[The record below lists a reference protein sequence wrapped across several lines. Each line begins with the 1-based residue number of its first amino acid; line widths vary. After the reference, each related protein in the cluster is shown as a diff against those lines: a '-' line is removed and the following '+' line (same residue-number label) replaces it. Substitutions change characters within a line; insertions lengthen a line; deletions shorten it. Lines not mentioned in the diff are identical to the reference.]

1 MIIRLLHRIIP
12 RGGQKSLKNL
22 VWVKNSG
29 DIMTEKFR
37 KIVATPEQAAAK
49 LRKIIEK
56 THPEKY
62 VRARRTKKNADG
74 TTGRFPELNDTVA
87 IMGLGTAK
95 WTAWLAAGGAQ
106 FLLTLA
112 RWTTMDNAFLRKM
125 EQKLA
130 DMDVGQNKR
139 GNPKKLSAFAK
150 QYPNLS
156 AHILWIMGL
165 GAVAGGMYLGTDVVP
180 DKIQQYKEWRADKLA
195 EQEAE
200 ESARG
205 TYRAFLNKIRPIT
218 PFIIADL
225 IAKEGVHM
233 QNGLHTPYRDSR
245 GVPTIGFGSTM
256 LKDGSRVTMNTP
268 PITTAEAYEL
278 ARWHL
283 EEGET
288 YFVLYC
294 YDIGLQNVDVN
305 TTSEAFGMS
314 SIIYNAYADIIEKP
328 NDENYQNRFGELRKL
343 LDEYGYAVSDE
354 QVRHVFDKY
363 PVTNLTSFGDA
374 WISDSDA
381 NMMADKLGEFLA
393 GGRGLQWR
401 RWLEAGLLTGKITPQ
416 MMLDCPANGMYE
428 FYKYMGKKKSAF
440 FTGAVN
446 SRQVNLDTYEIFQQW
461 LKNPVDEKGN
471 SLTKWNKVGDYL
483 PGDILAYCQS
493 GECKFDNKDFNKHID
508 KRKKVELE
516 TYTLGYDAQYK
527 NAIAQYNAGEY
538 AGAAQSFQD
547 MIKKYPNNALLH
559 NDLAATYNKLG
570 QYNDAVQQARE
581 ILHRIGDKSQYAA
594 AQYNAGVAYEQLGD
608 YDRALM
614 NYKLSVKNGNS
625 RVANDVARVQKMI
638 RGKTIAFHDA
648 ADKLNMNDKT
658 SGVDIN
664 QVVKQ
669 SGQKLV

>member
-1 MIIRLLHRIIP
+1 MA
-12 RGGQKSLKNL
+12 
-22 VWVKNSG
+22 
-29 DIMTEKFR
+29 EKFR
-37 KIVATPEQAAAK
+37 KVVATPEQAAAK

-62 VRARRTKKNADG
+62 VRARRTEKNADG

-112 RWTTMDNAFLRKM
+112 RWMTMDNVFLRKM
-125 EQKLA
+125 ENHFA
-130 DMDVGQNKR
+130 GRNAGKR
-139 GNPKKLSAFAK
+139 RKTTKLSAIAK
-150 QYPNLS
+150 KYPNAS
-156 AHILWIMGL
+156 AHILWWLGL
-165 GAVAGGMYLGTDVVP
+165 AAVAGGGYFGTEIAPEVITQV
-180 DKIQQYKEWRADKLA
+180 KEWQNARDAERWA
-195 EQEAE
+195 EQEAQ
-200 ESARG
+200 G

-225 IAKEGVHM
+225 IAKEGVHLDEH
-233 QNGLHTPYRDSR
+233 GLHKPYRDSK
-245 GVPTIGFGSTM
+245 GVATIGFGSTV
-256 LKDGSRVTMNTP
+256 LKDGSRVTMDTA
-268 PITTAEAYEL
+268 PITTEEAYEL

-283 EEGET
+283 EEAET

-294 YDIGLQNVDVN
+294 YDVGLQNVNVN

-314 SIIYNAYADIIEKP
+314 SIMYNTYADIIEKP
-328 NDENYQNRFGELRKL
+328 DDENYQNRFGELRKL

-374 WISDSDA
+374 WINDSDA

-393 GGRGLQWR
+393 GGRGMQWR

-416 MMLDCPANGMYE
+416 MMLECPANGMYE

-461 LKNPVDEKGN
+461 LKNPVDEKGH
-471 SLTKWNKVGDYL
+471 SLTKWNKVGDCL

-648 ADKLNMNDKT
+648 ADKLNVNGKT

-669 SGQKLV
+669 SGQKRV

>member
-1 MIIRLLHRIIP
+1 MA
-12 RGGQKSLKNL
+12 
-22 VWVKNSG
+22 
-29 DIMTEKFR
+29 EKFR
-37 KIVATPEQAAAK
+37 KVVATPEQAAAK

-62 VRARRTKKNADG
+62 VRARRTEKNADG

-112 RWTTMDNAFLRKM
+112 RWMTMDNVFLRKM
-125 EQKLA
+125 ENHFA
-130 DMDVGQNKR
+130 GRNVGKR
-139 GNPKKLSAFAK
+139 RKTTKLSAIAK
-150 QYPNLS
+150 KYPNAS
-156 AHILWIMGL
+156 AHILWWLGL
-165 GAVAGGMYLGTDVVP
+165 AAVAGGGYFGTEIAPEVITQV
-180 DKIQQYKEWRADKLA
+180 KEWQNARDAERWA
-195 EQEAE
+195 EQEAQ
-200 ESARG
+200 G

-225 IAKEGVHM
+225 IAKEGVHLDEH
-233 QNGLHTPYRDSR
+233 GLHKPYRDSK
-245 GVPTIGFGSTM
+245 GVATIGFGSTV
-256 LKDGSRVTMNTP
+256 LKDGSRVTMDTA
-268 PITTAEAYEL
+268 PITTEEAYEL

-283 EEGET
+283 EEAET

-294 YDIGLQNVDVN
+294 YDVGLQNVNVN

-314 SIIYNAYADIIEKP
+314 SIMYNTYADIIEKP
-328 NDENYQNRFGELRKL
+328 DDENYQNRFGELRKL

-374 WISDSDA
+374 WINDSDA

-393 GGRGLQWR
+393 GGRGMQWR

-416 MMLDCPANGMYE
+416 MMLECPANGMYE

-461 LKNPVDEKGN
+461 LKNPVDEKGH
-471 SLTKWNKVGDYL
+471 SLTKWNKVGDCL

-648 ADKLNMNDKT
+648 ADKLNVNGKT

-669 SGQKLV
+669 SGQKRV

>member
-1 MIIRLLHRIIP
+1 MA
-12 RGGQKSLKNL
+12 K
-22 VWVKNSG
+22 
-29 DIMTEKFR
+29 KFR
-37 KIVATPEQAAAK
+37 KVVATPEQAAAK

-62 VRARRTKKNADG
+62 VRARRTEKNADG

-112 RWTTMDNAFLRKM
+112 RWMTMDNVFLRKM
-125 EQKLA
+125 ENHFA
-130 DMDVGQNKR
+130 GRNAGKR
-139 GNPKKLSAFAK
+139 RQTTKLSAIAK
-150 QYPNLS
+150 KYPNAS
-156 AHILWIMGL
+156 AHILWWLGL
-165 GAVAGGMYLGTDVVP
+165 AAVAGGGYFGTEIAPEVITQV
-180 DKIQQYKEWRADKLA
+180 KEWQNARDAERWA
-195 EQEAE
+195 EQEAQ
-200 ESARG
+200 G

-225 IAKEGVHM
+225 IAKEGVHLDE
-233 QNGLHTPYRDSR
+233 NGLHKPYRDSK
-245 GVPTIGFGSTM
+245 GVATIGFGSTV
-256 LKDGSRVTMNTP
+256 LKDGSRVTMDTA
-268 PITTAEAYEL
+268 PITTEEAYEL

-283 EEGET
+283 EEAET

-294 YDIGLQNVDVN
+294 YDVGLQNVNVN

-314 SIIYNAYADIIEKP
+314 SIIYNTYADIIEKP
-328 NDENYQNRFGELRKL
+328 DDENYQNRFGELRKL

-374 WISDSDA
+374 WINDSDA

-393 GGRGLQWR
+393 GGRGMQWR

-461 LKNPVDEKGN
+461 LKNPVDEKGH
-471 SLTKWNKVGDYL
+471 SLTKWNKVGDCL

-669 SGQKLV
+669 SGQKRV

>member
-1 MIIRLLHRIIP
+1 MA
-12 RGGQKSLKNL
+12 
-22 VWVKNSG
+22 
-29 DIMTEKFR
+29 EKFR
-37 KIVATPEQAAAK
+37 KVVATPEQAAAK

-62 VRARRTKKNADG
+62 VRARRTEKNADG

-112 RWTTMDNAFLRKM
+112 RWMTMDNVFLRKM
-125 EQKLA
+125 ENHFA
-130 DMDVGQNKR
+130 GRNAGKR
-139 GNPKKLSAFAK
+139 RKTTKLSAIAK
-150 QYPNLS
+150 KYPNAS
-156 AHILWIMGL
+156 AHILWWLGL
-165 GAVAGGMYLGTDVVP
+165 AAVAGGGYFGTEIAPEVITQV
-180 DKIQQYKEWRADKLA
+180 KEWQNARDAERWA
-195 EQEAE
+195 EQEAQ
-200 ESARG
+200 G

-225 IAKEGVHM
+225 IAKEGVHLDEH
-233 QNGLHTPYRDSR
+233 GLHKPYRDSK
-245 GVPTIGFGSTM
+245 GVATIGFGSTV
-256 LKDGSRVTMNTP
+256 LKDGSRVTMDTA
-268 PITTAEAYEL
+268 PITTEEAYEL

-283 EEGET
+283 EEAET

-294 YDIGLQNVDVN
+294 YDVGLQNVNVN

-314 SIIYNAYADIIEKP
+314 SIMYNTYADIIEKP
-328 NDENYQNRFGELRKL
+328 DDENYQNRFGELRKL

-374 WISDSDA
+374 WINDSDA

-393 GGRGLQWR
+393 GGRGMQWR

-461 LKNPVDEKGN
+461 LKNPVDEKGH

-508 KRKKVELE
+508 KRKKVEVE

-648 ADKLNMNDKT
+648 ADKLNVNGKT

-669 SGQKLV
+669 SGQKRV

>member
-1 MIIRLLHRIIP
+1 MA
-12 RGGQKSLKNL
+12 
-22 VWVKNSG
+22 
-29 DIMTEKFR
+29 EKFR
-37 KIVATPEQAAAK
+37 KVVATPEQAAAK

-62 VRARRTKKNADG
+62 VRARRTEKNADG

-112 RWTTMDNAFLRKM
+112 RWMTMDNVFLRKM
-125 EQKLA
+125 ENHFA
-130 DMDVGQNKR
+130 GRNAGKR
-139 GNPKKLSAFAK
+139 RKTTKLSAIAK
-150 QYPNLS
+150 KYPNAS
-156 AHILWIMGL
+156 AHILWWLGL
-165 GAVAGGMYLGTDVVP
+165 AAVAGGGYFGTEIAPEVITQV
-180 DKIQQYKEWRADKLA
+180 KEWQNARDAERWA
-195 EQEAE
+195 EQEAQ
-200 ESARG
+200 G

-225 IAKEGVHM
+225 IAKEGVHLDEH
-233 QNGLHTPYRDSR
+233 GLHKPYRDSG
-245 GVPTIGFGSTM
+245 GVPTIGFGSTV
-256 LKDGSRVTMNTP
+256 LKDGSRVTMDTA
-268 PITTAEAYEL
+268 PITTEEAYEL

-283 EEGET
+283 EEAET

-294 YDIGLQNVDVN
+294 YDVGLQNVDVN

-314 SIIYNAYADIIEKP
+314 SIMYNTYADIIEKP
-328 NDENYQNRFGELRKL
+328 DDENYQNRFGELRKL

-374 WISDSDA
+374 WINDSDA

-393 GGRGLQWR
+393 GGRGMQWR

-461 LKNPVDEKGN
+461 LKNPVDEKGH
-471 SLTKWNKVGDYL
+471 SLTKWNKVGDCL

-538 AGAAQSFQD
+538 VGAAQSFQD

-648 ADKLNMNDKT
+648 ADKLNVNGKT

-669 SGQKLV
+669 SGQKRV

>member
-1 MIIRLLHRIIP
+1 MA
-12 RGGQKSLKNL
+12 
-22 VWVKNSG
+22 
-29 DIMTEKFR
+29 EKFQ
-37 KIVATPEQAAAK
+37 KVVATPEQAAAK

-56 THPEKY
+56 THPAKY
-62 VRARRTKKNADG
+62 VRARRTEKNADG
-74 TTGRFPELNDTVA
+74 TTGRFPELNDAVA

-112 RWTTMDNAFLRKM
+112 RWITMDNVFLRKM
-125 EQKLA
+125 ENHFA
-130 DMDVGQNKR
+130 GRNAGKR
-139 GNPKKLSAFAK
+139 RKTTKLSAIAK
-150 QYPNLS
+150 KYPNAS
-156 AHILWIMGL
+156 AHILWWLGL
-165 GAVAGGMYLGTDVVP
+165 AAVAGGGYFGTEIAPEVITQV
-180 DKIQQYKEWRADKLA
+180 KEWQNARDAKRWA
-195 EQEAE
+195 EQEAQ
-200 ESARG
+200 G
-205 TYRAFLNKIRPIT
+205 TYGAFLNKIRPIT

-225 IAKEGVHM
+225 IAKEGVHLDEH
-233 QNGLHTPYRDSR
+233 GLHKPYRDSK
-245 GVPTIGFGSTM
+245 GVATIGFGSTV
-256 LKDGSRVTMNTP
+256 LKDGSQVTMDTA
-268 PITTAEAYEL
+268 PITTEEAYEL

-283 EEGET
+283 EEAET

-328 NDENYQNRFGELRKL
+328 DDTNYQTRFGELRKL

-374 WISDSDA
+374 WINDSDA

-393 GGRGLQWR
+393 GGRGMQWR

-461 LKNPVDEKGN
+461 LKNPVDEKGH
-471 SLTKWNKVGDYL
+471 SLTKWNKVGDCL

-608 YDRALM
+608 YDRALI

-648 ADKLNMNDKT
+648 ADKLNVNGKT

-669 SGQKLV
+669 SGQKWV

>member
-1 MIIRLLHRIIP
+1 MA
-12 RGGQKSLKNL
+12 
-22 VWVKNSG
+22 
-29 DIMTEKFR
+29 EKFQ

-49 LRKIIEK
+49 LRKVIER
-56 THPEKY
+56 TRPANY
-62 VRARRTKKNADG
+62 IRARRAERDLEG
-74 TTGRFPELNDTVA
+74 LSGRHAKINDAAATFGLN
-87 IMGLGTAK
+87 TAK

-112 RWTTMDNAFLRKM
+112 RWMTMDNVFLRKM
-125 EQKLA
+125 ENHFAVQN
-130 DMDVGQNKR
+130 VGKNKR
-139 GNPKKLSAFAK
+139 GRPKMMSNFAK
-150 QYPNLS
+150 KYPNFS
-156 AHILWIMGL
+156 AHILWLLGL
-165 GAVAGGMYLGTDVVP
+165 AAVAGGGYVGGEIVP
-180 DKIQQYKEWRADKLA
+180 EKIAQVKERQDARDAERQA
-195 EQEAE
+195 EQEAQ
-200 ESARG
+200 G
-205 TYRAFLNKIRPIT
+205 TYRAFLNKMRPIT
-218 PFIIADL
+218 PFMIADL
-225 IAKEGVHM
+225 IAKEGVHLDEH
-233 QNGLHTPYRDSR
+233 GLHKPYLDSG
-245 GVPTIGFGSTM
+245 GVPTIGFGSTV
-256 LKDGSRVTMNTP
+256 LKDGSRVTMDTA
-268 PITTAEAYEL
+268 PITTEEAYEL

-314 SIIYNAYADIIEKP
+314 SIIYNAYADMIEKP
-328 NDENYQNRFGELRKL
+328 NDKNYQNRFGELRKL

-363 PVTNLTSFGDA
+363 PVTNLTSFGNA
-374 WISDSDA
+374 WIRDSNT

-401 RWLEAGLLTGKITPQ
+401 RWLEAGLLTGRITPQ

-446 SRQVNLDTYEIFQQW
+446 SRQVNMDTYEIFQQW

-471 SLTKWNKVGDYL
+471 PLTKWNKVGDYL
-483 PGDILAYCQS
+483 PGDILAYCQT
-493 GECKFDNKDFNKHID
+493 GECNFDNKDFNRHVD
-508 KRKKVELE
+508 MRKKVEVE

-538 AGAAQSFQD
+538 TNAAHSLQE

-658 SGVDIN
+658 SGVDVN

-669 SGQKLV
+669 SGQKRV

>member
-1 MIIRLLHRIIP
+1 MA
-12 RGGQKSLKNL
+12 
-22 VWVKNSG
+22 
-29 DIMTEKFR
+29 EKFR
-37 KIVATPEQAAAK
+37 KVVATPEQAAAK

-62 VRARRTKKNADG
+62 VRARRTEKNADG

-112 RWTTMDNAFLRKM
+112 RWMTMDNVFLRKM
-125 EQKLA
+125 ENHFA
-130 DMDVGQNKR
+130 GRNAGKR
-139 GNPKKLSAFAK
+139 RKTTKLSAIAK
-150 QYPNLS
+150 KYPNAS
-156 AHILWIMGL
+156 AHILWWLGL
-165 GAVAGGMYLGTDVVP
+165 AAVAGGGYFGTEIAPEVITQV
-180 DKIQQYKEWRADKLA
+180 KEWQNARDAERWA
-195 EQEAE
+195 EQEAQ
-200 ESARG
+200 G

-225 IAKEGVHM
+225 IAKEGVHLDEH
-233 QNGLHTPYRDSR
+233 GLHKPYRDSK
-245 GVPTIGFGSTM
+245 GVATIGFGSTV
-256 LKDGSRVTMNTP
+256 LKDGSRVTMDTA
-268 PITTAEAYEL
+268 PITTEEAYEL

-283 EEGET
+283 EEAET

-294 YDIGLQNVDVN
+294 YDVGLQNVDVN

-314 SIIYNAYADIIEKP
+314 SIMYNTYADIIEKP
-328 NDENYQNRFGELRKL
+328 DDENYQNRFGELRKL

-374 WISDSDA
+374 WINDSDA

-393 GGRGLQWR
+393 GGRGMQWR

-461 LKNPVDEKGN
+461 LKNPVDEKGH

-508 KRKKVELE
+508 KRKKVEVE

-648 ADKLNMNDKT
+648 ADKLNVNGKT

-669 SGQKLV
+669 SGQKRV

>member
-1 MIIRLLHRIIP
+1 MA
-12 RGGQKSLKNL
+12 
-22 VWVKNSG
+22 
-29 DIMTEKFR
+29 EKFR
-37 KIVATPEQAAAK
+37 KVVATPEQAAAK

-62 VRARRTKKNADG
+62 VRARRTEKNADG

-112 RWTTMDNAFLRKM
+112 RWMTMDNVFLRKM
-125 EQKLA
+125 ENHFA
-130 DMDVGQNKR
+130 GRNAGKR
-139 GNPKKLSAFAK
+139 RKTTKLSAIAK
-150 QYPNLS
+150 KYPNAS
-156 AHILWIMGL
+156 AHILWWLGL
-165 GAVAGGMYLGTDVVP
+165 AAVAGGGYFGTEIAPEVITQV
-180 DKIQQYKEWRADKLA
+180 KEWQNARDAERWA
-195 EQEAE
+195 EQEAQ
-200 ESARG
+200 G

-225 IAKEGVHM
+225 IAKEGVHLDEH
-233 QNGLHTPYRDSR
+233 GLHKPYRDSG
-245 GVPTIGFGSTM
+245 GVPTIGFGSTV
-256 LKDGSRVTMNTP
+256 LKDGSRVTMDTA
-268 PITTAEAYEL
+268 PITTEEAYEL

-283 EEGET
+283 EEAET

-294 YDIGLQNVDVN
+294 YDVGLQNVDVN

-314 SIIYNAYADIIEKP
+314 SIMYNTYADIIEKP
-328 NDENYQNRFGELRKL
+328 NDKNYQNRFGELRKL

-374 WISDSDA
+374 WINDSDA

-393 GGRGLQWR
+393 GGRGMQWR

-461 LKNPVDEKGN
+461 LKNPVDEKGH
-471 SLTKWNKVGDYL
+471 SLTKWNKVGDCL

-648 ADKLNMNDKT
+648 ADKLNVNGKT

-669 SGQKLV
+669 SGQKRV

>member
-1 MIIRLLHRIIP
+1 MA
-12 RGGQKSLKNL
+12 
-22 VWVKNSG
+22 
-29 DIMTEKFR
+29 EKFR
-37 KIVATPEQAAAK
+37 KVVATPEQAAAK

-62 VRARRTKKNADG
+62 VRARRTEKNADG

-112 RWTTMDNAFLRKM
+112 RWITMDNVFLRKM
-125 EQKLA
+125 ENHFA
-130 DMDVGQNKR
+130 GRNAGKR
-139 GNPKKLSAFAK
+139 RKTTKLSAIAK
-150 QYPNLS
+150 KYPNAS
-156 AHILWIMGL
+156 AHILWWLGL
-165 GAVAGGMYLGTDVVP
+165 AAVAGGGYFGTEIAPEVITQV
-180 DKIQQYKEWRADKLA
+180 KEWQNARDAERWA
-195 EQEAE
+195 EQEAQ
-200 ESARG
+200 G

-225 IAKEGVHM
+225 IAKEGVHLDEH
-233 QNGLHTPYRDSR
+233 GLHKPYRDSK
-245 GVPTIGFGSTM
+245 GVATIGFGSTV
-256 LKDGSRVTMNTP
+256 LKDGSRVTMDTA
-268 PITTAEAYEL
+268 PITTEEAYEL

-283 EEGET
+283 EEAET

-294 YDIGLQNVDVN
+294 YDVGLQNVDVN

-314 SIIYNAYADIIEKP
+314 SIMYNTYADIIEKP
-328 NDENYQNRFGELRKL
+328 DDENYQNRFGELRKL

-374 WISDSDA
+374 WINDSDA

-393 GGRGLQWR
+393 GGRGMQWR

-461 LKNPVDEKGN
+461 LKNPVDEKGH
-471 SLTKWNKVGDYL
+471 SLTKWNKVGDCL

-648 ADKLNMNDKT
+648 ADKLNVNGKT

-669 SGQKLV
+669 SGQKRV

>member
-1 MIIRLLHRIIP
+1 MA
-12 RGGQKSLKNL
+12 
-22 VWVKNSG
+22 
-29 DIMTEKFR
+29 EKFR
-37 KIVATPEQAAAK
+37 KVVATPEQAAAK

-62 VRARRTKKNADG
+62 VRARRTEKNADG

-112 RWTTMDNAFLRKM
+112 RWMTMDNVFLRKM
-125 EQKLA
+125 ENHFA
-130 DMDVGQNKR
+130 GRNAGKR
-139 GNPKKLSAFAK
+139 RKTTKLSAIAK
-150 QYPNLS
+150 KYPNAS
-156 AHILWIMGL
+156 AHILWWLGL
-165 GAVAGGMYLGTDVVP
+165 AAVAGGGYFGTEIAPEVITQV
-180 DKIQQYKEWRADKLA
+180 KEWQNARDAERWA
-195 EQEAE
+195 EQEAQ
-200 ESARG
+200 G

-225 IAKEGVHM
+225 IAKEGVHLDEH
-233 QNGLHTPYRDSR
+233 GLHKPYRDSG
-245 GVPTIGFGSTM
+245 GVPTIGFGSTV
-256 LKDGSRVTMNTP
+256 LKDGSQVTMDTA
-268 PITTAEAYEL
+268 PITTEEAYEL

-283 EEGET
+283 EEAET

-294 YDIGLQNVDVN
+294 YDVGLQNVDVN

-314 SIIYNAYADIIEKP
+314 SIMYNTYADIIEKP
-328 NDENYQNRFGELRKL
+328 DDENYQNRFGELRKL

-374 WISDSDA
+374 WINDSDA

-393 GGRGLQWR
+393 GGRGMQWR

-461 LKNPVDEKGN
+461 LKNPVDEKGH
-471 SLTKWNKVGDYL
+471 SLTKWNKVGDCL

-648 ADKLNMNDKT
+648 ADKLNVNGKT

-669 SGQKLV
+669 SGQKRV

>member
-1 MIIRLLHRIIP
+1 MA
-12 RGGQKSLKNL
+12 
-22 VWVKNSG
+22 
-29 DIMTEKFR
+29 EKFR
-37 KIVATPEQAAAK
+37 KVVATPEQAAAK

-62 VRARRTKKNADG
+62 VRARRTEKNADG

-112 RWTTMDNAFLRKM
+112 RWMTMDNVFLRKM
-125 EQKLA
+125 ENHFA
-130 DMDVGQNKR
+130 GRNAGKR
-139 GNPKKLSAFAK
+139 RKTTKLSAIAK
-150 QYPNLS
+150 KYPNAS
-156 AHILWIMGL
+156 AHILWWLGL
-165 GAVAGGMYLGTDVVP
+165 AAVAGGGYFGTEIAPEVITQV
-180 DKIQQYKEWRADKLA
+180 KEWQNARDAERWA
-195 EQEAE
+195 EQEAQ
-200 ESARG
+200 G

-225 IAKEGVHM
+225 IAKEGVHLDEH
-233 QNGLHTPYRDSR
+233 GLHKPYRDSK
-245 GVPTIGFGSTM
+245 GVATIGFGSTV
-256 LKDGSRVTMNTP
+256 LKDGSRVTMDTA
-268 PITTAEAYEL
+268 PITTEEAYEL

-283 EEGET
+283 EEAET

-294 YDIGLQNVDVN
+294 YDVGLQNVDVN

-314 SIIYNAYADIIEKP
+314 SIMYNTYADIIEKP
-328 NDENYQNRFGELRKL
+328 DDENYQNRFGELRKL

-374 WISDSDA
+374 WINDSDA

-393 GGRGLQWR
+393 GGRGMQWR

-461 LKNPVDEKGN
+461 LKNPVDEKGH
-471 SLTKWNKVGDYL
+471 SLTKWNKVGDCL

-538 AGAAQSFQD
+538 VGAAQSFQD

-648 ADKLNMNDKT
+648 ADKLNVNGKT

-669 SGQKLV
+669 SGQKRV

>member
-1 MIIRLLHRIIP
+1 MA
-12 RGGQKSLKNL
+12 
-22 VWVKNSG
+22 
-29 DIMTEKFR
+29 EKFR
-37 KIVATPEQAAAK
+37 KVVATPEQAAAK

-62 VRARRTKKNADG
+62 VRARRTEKNADG

-112 RWTTMDNAFLRKM
+112 RWITMDNVFLRKM
-125 EQKLA
+125 ENHFA
-130 DMDVGQNKR
+130 GRNAGKR
-139 GNPKKLSAFAK
+139 RKTTKLSAIAK
-150 QYPNLS
+150 KYPNAS
-156 AHILWIMGL
+156 AHILWWLGL
-165 GAVAGGMYLGTDVVP
+165 AAVAGGGYFGTEIAPEVITQV
-180 DKIQQYKEWRADKLA
+180 KEWQNARDAERWA
-195 EQEAE
+195 EQEAQ
-200 ESARG
+200 G

-225 IAKEGVHM
+225 IAKEGVHLDEH
-233 QNGLHTPYRDSR
+233 GLHKPYRDSK
-245 GVPTIGFGSTM
+245 GVATIGFGSTV
-256 LKDGSRVTMNTP
+256 LKDGSRVTMDTA
-268 PITTAEAYEL
+268 PITTEEAYEL

-283 EEGET
+283 EEAET

-294 YDIGLQNVDVN
+294 YDVGLQNVNVN

-314 SIIYNAYADIIEKP
+314 SIMYNTYADIIEKP
-328 NDENYQNRFGELRKL
+328 DDENYQNRFGELRKL

-374 WISDSDA
+374 WINDSDA

-393 GGRGLQWR
+393 GGRGMQWR

-461 LKNPVDEKGN
+461 LKNPVDEKGH
-471 SLTKWNKVGDYL
+471 SLTKWNKVGDCL

-648 ADKLNMNDKT
+648 ADKLNVNGKT

-669 SGQKLV
+669 SGQKRV

>member
-1 MIIRLLHRIIP
+1 MA
-12 RGGQKSLKNL
+12 
-22 VWVKNSG
+22 
-29 DIMTEKFR
+29 EKFR
-37 KIVATPEQAAAK
+37 KVVATPEQAAAK

-62 VRARRTKKNADG
+62 VRARRTEKNADG

-112 RWTTMDNAFLRKM
+112 RWMTMDNVFLRKM
-125 EQKLA
+125 ENHFA
-130 DMDVGQNKR
+130 GRNAGKR
-139 GNPKKLSAFAK
+139 RKTTKLSAIAK
-150 QYPNLS
+150 KYPNAS
-156 AHILWIMGL
+156 AHILWWLGL
-165 GAVAGGMYLGTDVVP
+165 AAVAGGGYFGTEIAPEVITQV
-180 DKIQQYKEWRADKLA
+180 KEWQNARDAERWA
-195 EQEAE
+195 EQEAQ
-200 ESARG
+200 G

-225 IAKEGVHM
+225 IAKEGVHLDEH
-233 QNGLHTPYRDSR
+233 GLHKPYRDSG
-245 GVPTIGFGSTM
+245 GVPTIGFGSTV
-256 LKDGSRVTMNTP
+256 LKDGSQVTMDTA
-268 PITTAEAYEL
+268 PITTEEAYEL

-283 EEGET
+283 EEAET

-294 YDIGLQNVDVN
+294 YDVGLQNVDVN

-314 SIIYNAYADIIEKP
+314 SIMYNTYADIIEKP
-328 NDENYQNRFGELRKL
+328 DDENYQNRFGELRKL

-374 WISDSDA
+374 WINDSDA

-393 GGRGLQWR
+393 GGRGMQWR

-471 SLTKWNKVGDYL
+471 SLTKWNKVGDCL

-508 KRKKVELE
+508 KLKKVELE

-625 RVANDVARVQKMI
+625 RVVNDVARVQKMI

-648 ADKLNMNDKT
+648 ADKLNVNGKT

-669 SGQKLV
+669 SGQKRV

>member
-1 MIIRLLHRIIP
+1 MA
-12 RGGQKSLKNL
+12 
-22 VWVKNSG
+22 
-29 DIMTEKFR
+29 EKFR
-37 KIVATPEQAAAK
+37 KVVATPEQAAAK

-62 VRARRTKKNADG
+62 VRARRTEKNADG

-112 RWTTMDNAFLRKM
+112 RWMTMDNVFLRKM
-125 EQKLA
+125 ENHFA
-130 DMDVGQNKR
+130 GRNAGKR
-139 GNPKKLSAFAK
+139 RKTTKLSAIAK
-150 QYPNLS
+150 KYPNAS
-156 AHILWIMGL
+156 AHILWWLGL
-165 GAVAGGMYLGTDVVP
+165 AAVAGGGYFGTEIAPEVITQV
-180 DKIQQYKEWRADKLA
+180 KEWQNARDAERWA
-195 EQEAE
+195 EQEAQ
-200 ESARG
+200 G

-225 IAKEGVHM
+225 IAKEGVHLDEH
-233 QNGLHTPYRDSR
+233 GLHKPYRDSG
-245 GVPTIGFGSTM
+245 GVPTIGFGSTV
-256 LKDGSRVTMNTP
+256 LKDGSQVTMDTA
-268 PITTAEAYEL
+268 PITTEEAYEL

-283 EEGET
+283 EEAET

-294 YDIGLQNVDVN
+294 YDVGLQNVDVN

-314 SIIYNAYADIIEKP
+314 SIMYNTYADIIEKP
-328 NDENYQNRFGELRKL
+328 DDENYQNRFGELRKL

-374 WISDSDA
+374 WINDSDA

-393 GGRGLQWR
+393 GGRGMQWR

-416 MMLDCPANGMYE
+416 MMLECPANGMYE

-461 LKNPVDEKGN
+461 LKNPVDEKGH

-508 KRKKVELE
+508 KRKKVEVE

-648 ADKLNMNDKT
+648 ADKLNVNGKT

-669 SGQKLV
+669 SGQKRV

>member
-1 MIIRLLHRIIP
+1 MA
-12 RGGQKSLKNL
+12 
-22 VWVKNSG
+22 
-29 DIMTEKFR
+29 EKFR
-37 KIVATPEQAAAK
+37 KVVATPEQAAAK

-62 VRARRTKKNADG
+62 VRARRTEKNADG

-112 RWTTMDNAFLRKM
+112 RWMTMDNVFLRKM
-125 EQKLA
+125 ENHFA
-130 DMDVGQNKR
+130 GRNAGKR
-139 GNPKKLSAFAK
+139 RKTTKLSAIAK
-150 QYPNLS
+150 KYPNAS
-156 AHILWIMGL
+156 AHILWWLGL
-165 GAVAGGMYLGTDVVP
+165 AAVAGGGYFGTEIAPEVITQV
-180 DKIQQYKEWRADKLA
+180 KEWQNARDAERWA
-195 EQEAE
+195 EQEAQ
-200 ESARG
+200 G

-225 IAKEGVHM
+225 IAKEGVHLDEH
-233 QNGLHTPYRDSR
+233 GLHKPYRDSG
-245 GVPTIGFGSTM
+245 GVATIGFGSTV
-256 LKDGSRVTMNTP
+256 LKDGSQVTMDTA
-268 PITTAEAYEL
+268 PITTEEAYEL

-283 EEGET
+283 EEAET

-294 YDIGLQNVDVN
+294 YDVGLQNVDVN

-314 SIIYNAYADIIEKP
+314 SIMYNTYADIIEKP
-328 NDENYQNRFGELRKL
+328 DDENYQNRFGELRKL

-374 WISDSDA
+374 WINDSDA

-393 GGRGLQWR
+393 GGRGMQWR

-461 LKNPVDEKGN
+461 LKNPVDEKGH
-471 SLTKWNKVGDYL
+471 SLTKWNKVGDCL

-648 ADKLNMNDKT
+648 ADKLNVNGKT

-669 SGQKLV
+669 SGQKWV

>member
-1 MIIRLLHRIIP
+1 MA
-12 RGGQKSLKNL
+12 
-22 VWVKNSG
+22 
-29 DIMTEKFR
+29 EKFR
-37 KIVATPEQAAAK
+37 KVVATPEQAAAK

-62 VRARRTKKNADG
+62 VRARRTEKNADG

-112 RWTTMDNAFLRKM
+112 RWMTMDNVFLRKM
-125 EQKLA
+125 ENHFA
-130 DMDVGQNKR
+130 GRNAGKR
-139 GNPKKLSAFAK
+139 RKTTKLSAIAK
-150 QYPNLS
+150 KYPNAS
-156 AHILWIMGL
+156 AHILWWLGL
-165 GAVAGGMYLGTDVVP
+165 AAVAGGGYFGTEIAPEVITQV
-180 DKIQQYKEWRADKLA
+180 KEWQNARDAERWA
-195 EQEAE
+195 EQEAQ
-200 ESARG
+200 G

-225 IAKEGVHM
+225 IAKEGVHLDEH
-233 QNGLHTPYRDSR
+233 GLHKPYRDSG
-245 GVPTIGFGSTM
+245 GVPTIGFGSTV
-256 LKDGSRVTMNTP
+256 LKDGSRVTMDTA
-268 PITTAEAYEL
+268 PITTEEAYEL

-283 EEGET
+283 EEAET

-294 YDIGLQNVDVN
+294 YDVGLQNVDVN

-314 SIIYNAYADIIEKP
+314 SIMYNTYADIIEKP
-328 NDENYQNRFGELRKL
+328 DDENYQNRFGELRKL

-374 WISDSDA
+374 WINDSDA

-393 GGRGLQWR
+393 GGRGMQWR

-461 LKNPVDEKGN
+461 LKNPVDEKGH

-508 KRKKVELE
+508 KRKKVEVE

-648 ADKLNMNDKT
+648 ADKLNVNGKT

-669 SGQKLV
+669 SGQKRV